1 MGIKGRLLLSSQ
13 GLGKFL
19 LDFPVIKAFLAL
31 SSRDLLV
38 LCVPHSCPDP
48 LASPLPL
55 ALLHFDFAASA
66 LLLTAPPALISG
78 GHAVHNSVQL

>member
-1 MGIKGRLLLSSQ
+1 MD
-13 GLGKFL
+13 FL
-19 LDFPVIKAFLAL
+19 VLKAFLVL

-55 ALLHFDFAASA
+55 ALLYFDIAASV
-66 LLLTAPPALISG
+66 LLLTALPALISG